1 MLRPP
6 FLISI
11 IFACLVLFNGSLS
24 AQEPQ
29 KPSLKDILSKEQQA
43 EEISNEATIIDKSVP
58 VDDYNRGQPR
68 ASIQGFLN
76 AARSQ
81 DFERA
86 AEYLDY
92 RNISDRTLSIGK
104 DELARRLSVVLDR
117 ALWVDLE
124 SMSEHHLGD
133 LTEPVASYRELL
145 GKVNTKTGS
154 IAILM
159 QRVPRESD
167 RVKIWKISNATVEK
181 IPQLHQEYSYTP
193 LGEWLSKN
201 SPSVSFL
208 GVMLWQWVYFLGLI
222 FVCFLIA
229 KVFSWL
235 MSKILKRFYPALLV
249 ETQKF
254 IENPLALLLTIIISR
269 IFVAEENATL
279 AVKAIAEG
287 ATLLTIAWIWVLFK
301 FVDLMKVKLSKR
313 FIAQDKP
320 LAIYLLRPAGTV
332 IKSFILLFAVLIWF
346 ENLGFSATTLLAGLG
361 IGGLAVALAAQKTV
375 ENIIG
380 AITLYTSSPVKIGN
394 FCRFGKQVG
403 VVEEIGLRATRIRTL
418 ERTVVYVANA
428 QFIDMQLENYSE
440 RECIVYRSK
449 ININPNAKGGN
460 VEDLIEGMRDLLI
473 AHPKTAESPLR
484 VHAKK
489 FTSYGIQL
497 ELFCYIE
504 TTDFDEYLEV
514 INELNLAILAL
525 VKTHQCELSILAG
538 IQSNVADVQG

>member
-1 MLRPP
+1 
-6 FLISI
+6 
-11 IFACLVLFNGSLS
+11 
-24 AQEPQ
+24 
-29 KPSLKDILSKEQQA
+29 
-43 EEISNEATIIDKSVP
+43 
-58 VDDYNRGQPR
+58 
-68 ASIQGFLN
+68 
-76 AARSQ
+76 
-81 DFERA
+81 
-86 AEYLDY
+86 
-92 RNISDRTLSIGK
+92 
-104 DELARRLSVVLDR
+104 VLDR

-254 IENPLALLLTIIISR
+254 IENPLALLLTVIISR